1 MDEISASETRGWKLT
16 QVGVV
21 VKDVD
26 KVVRRLGELGIGPF
40 EAMKLPPDRQEW
52 FRGKPMQA
60 EFHIMGARVGGV
72 QLELI
77 QPVEGDSPHRE
88 FLDRQGEGLQ
98 HMMFQVD
105 DVDHEIARLTAKG
118 CTVLLEAHMPGGRR
132 LAYID
137 LNAGGII
144 VELVQKRV

>member
-1 MDEISASETRGWKLT
+1 MDESSAKETQGWTLT

-21 VKDVD
+21 VKDVE

-40 EAMKLPPDRQEW
+40 TPMKLPPERQEW
-52 FRGKPMQA
+52 FRGNPMQA
-60 EFHIMGARVGGV
+60 EFNIMGARVGGV

-88 FLDRQGEGLQ
+88 FLGLKGEGIQ
-98 HMMFQVD
+98 HVMFQVD
-105 DVDHEIARLTAKG
+105 DVDHEITRLTAKG

-144 VELVQKRV
+144 VELTQKRP